1 VLVLALAYL
10 RYVGRDPVSWSRHV
24 VADLRGKLVAVTGV
38 TSASVNRADAVPGFP
53 AKDATDGNSATA
65 WATPYA
71 GPTSAPD
78 AGCTTGAAAGA
89 LLLSAPEQVNL
100 RGIRVQSGLT
110 TPDRTQQWVP
120 TMLDLSFSDNTCQRI
135 KLKNVATPQ
144 TIHIHAVETNGVRVV
159 VVAADSP
166 RGSGA
171 VSLAAITEIALLVR
185 PG

>member
-1 VLVLALAYL
+1 
-10 RYVGRDPVSWSRHV
+10 
-24 VADLRGKLVAVTGV
+24 
-38 TSASVNRADAVPGFP
+38 
-53 AKDATDGNSATA
+53 
-65 WATPYA
+65 
-71 GPTSAPD
+71 
-78 AGCTTGAAAGA
+78 
-89 LLLSAPEQVNL
+89 
-100 RGIRVQSGLT
+100 
-110 TPDRTQQWVP
+110 
-120 TMLDLSFSDNTCQRI
+120 MLDLSFSDNTCQRI